1 MVEGK
6 TEKRIQDF
14 IEAMK
19 KERGYLPAPWGFLAP
34 KDIDFMEAYDNLY
47 KRGLQEGKAL
57 PAKYRELV
65 CIGIL
70 AHRAMD
76 DAVYEHVKRALRLG
90 ATKQELLDA
99 IETTIIPGGAPTF
112 GTGLK
117 ALMRVEEE
125 EKKGK

>member
-1 MVEGK
+1 MADEK
-6 TEKRIQDF
+6 TEKRIQNF
-14 IEAMK
+14 IEVMK
-19 KERGYLPAPWGFLAP
+19 KERGYLPAPWGYLAP

-47 KRGLQEGKAL
+47 RRGLEDGKAL

-70 AHRAMD
+70 AHRGSD
-76 DAVYEHVKRALRLG
+76 DAVYNHVKRALELG

-99 IETTIIPGGAPTF
+99 IETTIVPGGAPTF

>member
-1 MVEGK
+1 MADER

-19 KERGYLPAPWGFLAP
+19 KERGYLPAPWGYLAP
-34 KDIDFMEAYDNLY
+34 KDIDFMEAYNNLY
-47 KRGLQEGKAL
+47 ERGLADGKAL

-70 AHRAMD
+70 AHRGQD
-76 DAVYEHVKRALRLG
+76 DAVYNHVKRALTLG